1 MMKKCPACGHENP
14 LPEKKCP
21 KCGSYYSK
29 IIELIDQEAAAEE
42 EQSFRGQ
49 CRRIFQADNVKLA
62 LKAEVKRWW
71 AGLGGRAKFTLFVIF
86 VFVFALVVSVL

>member
-1 MMKKCPACGHENP
+1 MKKCPVCGHENP
-14 LPEKKCP
+14 LSETKCP

-42 EQSFRGQ
+42 EQSFRGR
-49 CRRIFQADNVKLA
+49 CRRIFQADDTKLA
-62 LKAEVKRWW
+62 LKAELKRGW

>member
-1 MMKKCPACGHENP
+1 MKKCPSCGHANP
-14 LPEKKCP
+14 LDEKKCP
-21 KCGSYYSK
+21 KCGSYYSR
-29 IIELIDQEAAAEE
+29 IIELIDKEAAEE
-42 EQSFRGQ
+42 EDQSFRGQ

-62 LKAEVKRWW
+62 LKAELKRFW

>member
-1 MMKKCPACGHENP
+1 MRKCPACGHENP
-14 LPEKKCP
+14 LSETKCP

-29 IIELIDQEAAAEE
+29 IIELIDQEAADEE
-42 EQSFRGQ
+42 ERSFRGR
-49 CRRIFQADNVKLA
+49 CRRIFGAENVKLA
-62 LKAEVKRWW
+62 LKAEVERGW

>member
-1 MMKKCPACGHENP
+1 MKKCPACGHENP
-14 LPEKKCP
+14 LPETKCP

-29 IIELIDQEAAAEE
+29 IIELIDHEAAAEQ

-49 CRRIFQADNVKLA
+49 CRRILRSGNVKLA

-71 AGLGGRAKFTLFVIF
+71 AELGGRAKFTLFVIF

>member
-1 MMKKCPACGHENP
+1 MKKCPACGHENP
-14 LPEKKCP
+14 LPETKCP

-49 CRRIFQADNVKLA
+49 CRRILQSGNVKLA
-62 LKAEVKRWW
+62 LKVEVKRWW
-71 AGLGGRAKFTLFVIF
+71 AGLGVHAKFTLFVIF
-86 VFVFALVVSVL
+86 AFVFALVVSVL

>member
-1 MMKKCPACGHENP
+1 MPQMRE
-14 LPEKKCP
+14 LLFQ
-21 KCGSYYSK
+21 
-29 IIELIDQEAAAEE
+29 IIELIDKEAAEE
-42 EQSFRGQ
+42 EDQSFRGQ

-62 LKAEVKRWW
+62 LKAELKRFW

>member
-1 MMKKCPACGHENP
+1 MKKCPACGYENP
-14 LPEKKCP
+14 LSETKCP

-29 IIELIDQEAAAEE
+29 IIEMIDQEAADEE

-49 CRRIFQADNVKLA
+49 WRRILRADSIKLA
-62 LKAEVKRWW
+62 LKSEMKRWW
-71 AGLGGRAKFTLFVIF
+71 ASLGGRAKFTLFVIF